1 MMTSPALVSTG
12 NMASK
17 MSLHATAKATTIIND
32 NENVSRAFSPQSVH
46 VCRLTG
52 QLKPRPH
59 QQQCR
64 SNIVE
69 CYQSNNSV
77 DKVKLCF
84 DIVAVFG
91 KNVAGFGN
99 SVAVFGNNVKVERC
113 FHIVAGVDEALDQR
127 RERYSRVP
135 VRDE

>member
-99 SVAVFGNNVKVERC
+99 SVAVFGNNVERC

-127 RERYSRVP
+127 RERYSRVS